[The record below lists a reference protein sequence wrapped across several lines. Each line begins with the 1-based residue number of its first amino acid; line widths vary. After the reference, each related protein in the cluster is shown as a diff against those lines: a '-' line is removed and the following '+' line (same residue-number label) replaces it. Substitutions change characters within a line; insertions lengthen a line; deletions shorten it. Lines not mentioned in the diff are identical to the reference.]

1 MPSKPYADLVIGSIL
16 SFITKEVIA
25 NYQLSIINYQLLKVH
40 QNRLFNR
47 TRIQL
52 TGFYA
57 IVIGSIALLCGYMI
71 HVVMIRAF
79 SRTIDREL
87 NTLAGTV
94 HDSLEAVLQQPEIVD
109 PVAMKL
115 LPGLCVIGNQCSP
128 IKPDS
133 QIGKLVHK
141 QGYYLRLLNL
151 NGRTIATLGSTKHQ
165 FPDRLPI
172 GHWETIT
179 EDRGDRYHL
188 HTLQLKTIDNRRW
201 GYLQVA
207 QSFDLLDEY
216 MHSLHLLLIFGI
228 PLAMLLIG
236 GASWWLSGL
245 AMQPIYQSY
254 EQIQQFT
261 ADAAHELRTPLAVV
275 RIAVDSTLEAA
286 IIDPEARNNLEIAQ
300 RQVGYLTRLAEDL
313 LWLSR
318 LEANQLPLKSQP
330 CCLNEL
336 VGDLEEELAP
346 LALTNK
352 IDLRLEIATDKPLYV
367 NGDRDRL
374 YRAIANLITNA
385 IQYTPAGGVVIIGLD
400 CADRQAIVTVRDNGV
415 GIASADL
422 PHIFDRFYRVR
433 SDRSR
438 AQGGTGLGLA
448 IVRAIV
454 TAHQGSIHV
463 VSQLEDRRQQSP
475 QGGTKFTVRLPLKSD
490 LRT

>member
-1 MPSKPYADLVIGSIL
+1 
-16 SFITKEVIA
+16 
-25 NYQLSIINYQLLKVH
+25 VH

-57 IVIGSIALLCGYMI
+57 IVIGLITLLCGYAI
-71 HVVMIRAF
+71 HLVMIRAF
-79 SRTIDREL
+79 ARTIDREL

-109 PVAMKL
+109 PIALKL
-115 LPGLCVIGNQCSP
+115 LPGLCVSGNPCSP
-128 IKPDS
+128 TKPDS
-133 QIGKLVHK
+133 QIGKLTNQ
-141 QGYYLRLLNL
+141 QGYYLRLLNR
-151 NGRTIATLGSTKHQ
+151 NGRTIATLGTTQHK
-165 FPDRLPI
+165 FPDRLPTT
-172 GHWETIT
+172 HWETIT
-179 EDRGDRYHL
+179 EDRGERFHL
-188 HTLQLKTIDNRRW
+188 HTLRLKTIDNRHW

-216 MHSLHLLLIFGI
+216 MHSLHLILILGI

-261 ADAAHELRTPLAVV
+261 ADAAHELRTPLAVM
-275 RIAVDSTLEAA
+275 RIAVDSALEAESV
-286 IIDPEARNNLEIAQ
+286 DPEARNNLEIAQ

-318 LEANQLPLKSQP
+318 LEANQLPVKLQP

-346 LALTNK
+346 LALTHK
-352 IDLRLEIATDKPLYV
+352 IDLRLEIDTNKPLYV
-367 NGDRDRL
+367 NADRDRL

-385 IQYTPAGGVVIIGLD
+385 IQSTPANGIVSIGLD
-400 CADRQAIVTVRDNGV
+400 CLDRQAIVTVRDSGV
-415 GIASADL
+415 GIASEDL
-422 PHIFDRFYRVR
+422 PHIFDRFYRVGT
-433 SDRSR
+433 DRAR
-438 AQGGTGLGLA
+438 TQGGTGLGLA
-448 IVRAIV
+448 IVRAIAI
-454 TAHQGSIHV
+454 AHQGSIQV
-463 VSQLEDRRQQSP
+463 VSQLGDRRQQISP
-475 QGGTKFTVRLPLKSD
+475 SGTKFTLRLPLNSNE
-490 LRT
+490 RN

>member
-1 MPSKPYADLVIGSIL
+1 LLTI
-16 SFITKEVIA
+16 
-25 NYQLSIINYQLLKVH
+25 NYQLSIIKVH

-47 TRIQL
+47 THIQL

-71 HVVMIRAF
+71 HLVMIRAF

-94 HDSLEAVLQQPEIVD
+94 HDSLEAVLVQPEIVD

-115 LPGLCVIGNQCSP
+115 LPGLCVTGNQCSP

-151 NGRTIATLGSTKHQ
+151 NGRTIATLGATKHK

-179 EDRGDRYHL
+179 ENRGDRYHL
-188 HTLQLKTIDNRRW
+188 HTLQLKTIDNRNW

-228 PLAMLLIG
+228 PLAMLVIG

-261 ADAAHELRTPLAVV
+261 ADAAHELRTPLSVMS
-275 RIAVDSTLEAA
+275 IAVDSTLESTK
-286 IIDPEARNNLEIAQ
+286 IESEDRNNLEIAK
-300 RQVGYLTRLAEDL
+300 RQIHHLTRLTADL

-318 LEANQLPLKSQP
+318 LEAKQLPLQSQP
-330 CCLNEL
+330 CCLNDL
-336 VGDLEEELAP
+336 VSDLEEELAP
-346 LALTNK
+346 LAIAST
-352 IDLRLEIATDKPLYV
+352 IDLRSEIPAKPLYV
-367 NGDRDRL
+367 NGDSDRL
-374 YRAIANLITNA
+374 YQAIANLINNA
-385 IQYTPAGGVVIIGLD
+385 IRYTPAGGVVTIVLAEI
-400 CADRQAIVTVRDNGV
+400 DRHAIVTVQDNGV
-415 GIASADL
+415 GIASEDL
-422 PHIFDRFYRVR
+422 PHIFDRFYRVQTDRAR
-433 SDRSR
+433 SS
-438 AQGGTGLGLA
+438 GGTGLGLA

-454 TAHQGSIHV
+454 TAHQGSIQV
-463 VSQLEDRRQQSP
+463 VSQLGDRRQPLPQS
-475 QGGTKFTVRLPLKSD
+475 GTKFTVRLPLKKEYPFHEG
-490 LRT
+490 